1 MATYNKFN
9 CYVQDLH
16 EGRHDF
22 RVDALKVALTNV
34 QPLATDSSIFQVSE
48 IAPLGGYQQGG
59 IPLTILSSQQENGV
73 HKLTI
78 EDFTFV
84 ASGSVGPFR
93 YQVIHNSSS
102 DGQRL
107 ICWFDYG
114 YSVTLLQ
121 GDSFFFDFSQQ
132 DGLYT
137 LT

>member
-22 RVDALKVALTNV
+22 RVDVLKVALTNV
-34 QPLATDSSIFQVSE
+34 QPFATHSSVFQISE
-48 IAPLGGYQQGG
+48 VASLGGYQQGG
-59 IPLTILSSQQENGV
+59 MPLTVLSSQQENGV
-73 HKLTI
+73 HKLII

-93 YQVIHNSSS
+93 CQVIHNSSS
-102 DGQRL
+102 DSQRL
-107 ICWFDYG
+107 ICWCDYG
-114 YSVTLLQ
+114 FPVTLLQ
-121 GDSFFFDFSQQ
+121 GDTFFFDFNQE

-137 LT
+137 LS